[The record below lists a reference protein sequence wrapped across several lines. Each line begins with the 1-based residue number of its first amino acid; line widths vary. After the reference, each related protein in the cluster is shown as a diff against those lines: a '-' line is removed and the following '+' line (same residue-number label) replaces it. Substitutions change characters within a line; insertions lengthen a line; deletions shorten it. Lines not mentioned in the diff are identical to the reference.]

1 MAPDV
6 MAVVLCAALLHAGWN
21 ALVRSSQDT
30 LRDTVLIVAGAGLW
44 ALCLLPALPAPAAAS
59 LPWLAASVAI
69 HVAYFLLVAR
79 AYRHGELALAYP
91 LMRGSAPL
99 MTAVA
104 ASALLGETLPP
115 GGWVATLLIAAGIL
129 LLGLDA
135 RRRGHAAPGVLRTAL
150 CNGGV
155 VALYTLVDG
164 QGVRLSGSAFAY
176 TGWMFVGTAVLLG
189 IVLWRLRRP
198 ALPVLLRSGGRRL
211 LLGGAGT
218 LGSYA
223 LALWAMTRAPVA
235 LVAALRET
243 SVVFGLLIATC
254 VLKEPVTRV
263 RVAAI
268 LTVAA
273 GAVALRLAPA

>member
-30 LRDTVLIVAGAGLW
+30 LRDTVLIVAGAALW
-44 ALCLLPALPAPAAAS
+44 ALCLLPALAAPAAAS
-59 LPWLAASVAI
+59 LPWLAASIAI
-69 HVAYFLLVAR
+69 HVAYFLLVAH

-99 MTAVA
+99 LTALA
-104 ASALLGETLPP
+104 ASALLGETLAP
-115 GGWVATLLIAAGIL
+115 GGWLATLLIAAGIL
-129 LLGLDA
+129 LLGLEA
-135 RRRGHAAPGVLRTAL
+135 RQRGLAAPGVLRTAL

-176 TGWMFVGTAVLLG
+176 TGWMFVGTATLLTAL
-189 IVLWRLRRP
+189 LWRLRRP
-198 ALPVLLRSGGRRL
+198 ALPALLRSGGRRL

-218 LGSYA
+218 LASYA

>member
-1 MAPDV
+1 M
-6 MAVVLCAALLHAGWN
+6 
-21 ALVRSSQDT
+21 
-30 LRDTVLIVAGAGLW
+30 
-44 ALCLLPALPAPAAAS
+44 
-59 LPWLAASVAI
+59 
-69 HVAYFLLVAR
+69 
-79 AYRHGELALAYP
+79 
-91 LMRGSAPL
+91 
-99 MTAVA
+99 
-104 ASALLGETLPP
+104 
-115 GGWVATLLIAAGIL
+115 
-129 LLGLDA
+129 
-135 RRRGHAAPGVLRTAL
+135 LRTAL

-176 TGWMFVGTAVLLG
+176 TGWMFVGTAALLG
-189 IVLWRLRRP
+189 ILLWRLRRP
-198 ALPVLLRSGGRRL
+198 ALPALLRSGGRRL

-218 LGSYA
+218 LASYA

-273 GAVALRLAPA
+273 GAIALRLAPA